1 MKRLIKKAEFY
12 DASNI
17 YNKYVEFYINPNST
31 EIKQIRDLQKQ
42 NGYDVSSIRMF
53 INDSGRIYA
62 WDGYILHSVAKGFLT
77 DAQND
82 IHFAIE
88 NFGYIHSVGQ
98 RNRTQFVNAIKNAKQ
113 NLQNA
118 GINENCALE
127 EIFKSFGSQDDFSMF
142 KTLKD
147 IYDFEEEAQEKT
159 ARLIKKADKIY
170 LKDILKVWDDG
181 TPMVYDTDYYNRDNA
196 FVIYNGKLYEAETHE
211 RALAKANYTYESDD
225 GDYSSIVG
233 SVLTG
238 TDNKTYIAV
247 YDGAAFNM
255 TIDDAIP
262 ILKDKYP
269 NAIICTD
276 STLEIDETAF
286 IETVAKNNIQLI
298 KKAEFYDA
306 DNLMNNMKCK
316 KLYTEFYINPDNNDI
331 NKILKYQKEQTNHDF
346 DGIRM
351 FLNNNGRI
359 YAWSAYVLH
368 SNAKNFLKDA
378 SSDMH
383 LAYDISS
390 NEMSVD
396 GLASWDEISFLNA
409 FKNAKSNFEK
419 AGINEN
425 CNLDIY
431 YSFNNEFKTLKDVY
445 NFELQEKTARLI
457 KKASKIYLKDILDP
471 NSIKIYGE
479 NTDYGNRDFAI
490 SYINGKLYDGETHKD
505 TVTQYLNDKN
515 QDPDEYLNYEEGF
528 VTPDEQ
534 DNIDNPMGFASYV
547 KGIDSKD
554 YIAIYPDSLF
564 NLSIDMF
571 VSALKNK
578 YSTAIICED
587 NSDRYR
593 CYENGTAYIETI

>member
-1 MKRLIKKAEFY
+1 MKRLTKKSEFY

-31 EIKQIRDLQKQ
+31 EIKQIYDLQKE
-42 NGYDVSSIRMF
+42 NGYDIPSIRMF

-62 WDGYILHSVAKGFLT
+62 WDGYILHSVAKDFLK

-82 IHFAIE
+82 IHLAIE
-88 NFGYIHSVGQ
+88 NFGYIHSVGK
-98 RNRTQFVNAIKNAKQ
+98 RNRTQFVSAIKNAKQ

-127 EIFKSFGSQDDFSMF
+127 EIFKSFGSQDDFSIF

-147 IYDFEEEAQEKT
+147 IYDFEEEVQEKI
-159 ARLIKKADKIY
+159 AR
-170 LKDILKVWDDG
+170 
-181 TPMVYDTDYYNRDNA
+181 
-196 FVIYNGKLYEAETHE
+196 
-211 RALAKANYTYESDD
+211 
-225 GDYSSIVG
+225 
-233 SVLTG
+233 
-238 TDNKTYIAV
+238 
-247 YDGAAFNM
+247 
-255 TIDDAIP
+255 
-262 ILKDKYP
+262 
-269 NAIICTD
+269 
-276 STLEIDETAF
+276 
-286 IETVAKNNIQLI
+286 LI

-316 KLYTEFYINPDNNDI
+316 KLYTEFYINPDKNDI
-331 NKILKYQKEQTNHDF
+331 NKILKYQKEQTNRDF

-378 SSDMH
+378 SSDIH

-396 GLASWDEISFLNA
+396 GLASWDETSFLNA

-445 NFELQEKTARLI
+445 NFELQEKIARLI
-457 KKASKIYLKDILDP
+457 KKASKIYLKDILDF

-505 TVTQYLNDKN
+505 TVTEYLNNKN

-528 VTPDEQ
+528 VTSDEQ
-534 DNIDNPMGFASYV
+534 DNIDTPMGFASYV

-564 NLSIDMF
+564 NLSMDMF
-571 VSALKNK
+571 VSALQSK
-578 YSTAIICED
+578 YSNAIICED
-587 NSDRYR
+587 NNDRYNH
-593 CYENGTAYIETI
+593 YDDGTIFIETI